1 MDFCMPGFPVHHQ
14 LLGLTQTHVHWVGD
28 AIQPFHPLLSPFPP
42 AFNLSQH
49 QGIFKWVSSSYPVG
63 KVLELSSYMFSIK
76 LILLTMYFILISYIG
91 ASLVVQMVKNL
102 PAMQETWVR
111 SLGQEDHLEKG
122 IATCSSILALDIPMT
137 EEPSKLQSVDHRI
150 NKI

>member
-63 KVLELSSYMFSIK
+63 KALELSSYMFSIK

-102 PAMQETWVR
+102 PATQETWVR

>member
-1 MDFCMPGFPVHHQ
+1 MDFCIPGFPVHHQ

-49 QGIFKWVSSSYPVG
+49 QGIFKWVSSSYQVG
-63 KVLELSSYMFSIK
+63 KALELSSYMFSIK
-76 LILLTMYFILISYIG
+76 LILLAMYFILTSYIG

-122 IATCSSILALDIPMT
+122 IATCSRILALDIPMT